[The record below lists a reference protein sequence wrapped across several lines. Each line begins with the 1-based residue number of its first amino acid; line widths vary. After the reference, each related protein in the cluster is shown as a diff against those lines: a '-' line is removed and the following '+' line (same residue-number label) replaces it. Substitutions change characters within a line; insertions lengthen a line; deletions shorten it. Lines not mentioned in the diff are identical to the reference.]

1 MASDSPASRAP
12 SAPPPRKLPAL
23 EPETAFFW
31 TSGADG
37 MMRIQRCVACRTWQ
51 HPPLPRCATCGSE
64 QLAPEPVSGKGQV
77 ISYTVNY
84 EAWLPGLPVP
94 FVLAAVELAEQTG
107 LHVLANLDGPPAA
120 ARIGLPVRVRF
131 EQHEDVWL
139 PFFAAE
145 DGL

>member
-1 MASDSPASRAP
+1 MASQGAPA
-12 SAPPPRKLPAL
+12 RKLPTL

-37 MMRIQRCVACRTWQ
+37 RLRIQRCAECRTWQ

-64 QLAPEPVSGKGQV
+64 AMAAEPTSGKGS
-77 ISYTVNY
+77 IASYTINH

-94 FVLAAVELAEQTG
+94 FVLAAVELAEQAG
-107 LHVLANLDGPPAA
+107 LYVMANLDGAVTR
-120 ARIGLPVRVRF
+120 ARIGLPVTVRF

-139 PFFAAE
+139 PFFAPKVEA
-145 DGL
+145 

>member
-1 MASDSPASRAP
+1 MASEGAP
-12 SAPPPRKLPAL
+12 TRKLPVL

-37 MMRIQRCVACRTWQ
+37 LLRIQRCGACRTWQ
-51 HPPLPRCATCGSE
+51 HPPLPRCSTCGSE
-64 QLAPEPVSGKGQV
+64 TLAAEAVSGKGR
-77 ISYTVNY
+77 IASYTINY

-94 FVLAAVELAEQTG
+94 FVLAAVELAEQAG
-107 LHVLANLDGPPAA
+107 LYVLANLDGPVTAA
-120 ARIGLPVRVRF
+120 HVGQPVSVRF

-139 PFFAAE
+139 PFFTPE